1 MGLVNIDT
9 EVTLGLR
16 MLECRLQLFLPVC
29 VSAALLNTDH
39 ILNALRRETWHTTDS
54 QGKIYKPLC
63 LLHLQMRTGKYKR
76 LQGFHGAQDSAESDN
91 PNAR

>member
-1 MGLVNIDT
+1 MRNEGLQVGLVNIDT

-39 ILNALRRETWHTTDS
+39 ILNALRRET
-54 QGKIYKPLC
+54 
-63 LLHLQMRTGKYKR
+63 
-76 LQGFHGAQDSAESDN
+76 
-91 PNAR
+91 